1 MAKSHDTSAVLIMCR
16 LALYASVKSQQ
27 QAAFVEH
34 IVSMFHDHQL
44 AIAAAIRT
52 LQVDSCLGDIQTE
65 STSGLT
71 QQDYVYF
78 LHKNICRPVA
88 SELVIGGNST
98 AGEDLET
105 SGQSIIHRQANHHHE
120 WALAEQLNNNFLDI
134 KNRLQAAQDELSKY
148 AREKRHRSSETQ
160 LLRLIKDSR
169 GDHATE
175 IQALESENELLK
187 KHNLKLT
194 KDIDTI
200 SVLLTQVNAENKMIP
215 ELESMLAGKEQ
226 EIEEIR
232 RELAE
237 ASSAVEVLQANALR
251 DQEALN
257 QAEHR
262 LQEEFTLTSIGVAGH
277 NDHKGSLQKE
287 ISISLASLS
296 SQGDVADCPYSPV
309 CPSGNRTAN
318 RSWAWIK
325 FLNETNFAAILLP
338 YEDKP
343 LFFEGCL

>member
-34 IVSMFHDHQL
+34 IVSMSHDHQL

-52 LQVDSCLGDIQTE
+52 VDSCLGDIQTE

-78 LHKNICRPVA
+78 LHKNICCPVA

-120 WALAEQLNNNFLDI
+120 WALAEQLNNNL
-134 KNRLQAAQDELSKY
+134 
-148 AREKRHRSSETQ
+148 HRSSETQ

-296 SQGDVADCPYSPV
+296 SQGDVAEASIHVSQCVASMSLEKQHIDCPYSPV